1 MFTIYRLAFT
11 PERKPYLIVFLF
23 TYKKGDF
30 GAISATERSAAPVSK
45 EEHHI
50 SDWFCVTLGAV

>member
-1 MFTIYRLAFT
+1 MFTTYRLAFT

-23 TYKKGDF
+23 TYKNGDF

-50 SDWFCVTLGAV
+50 SDWF